1 MSSAVL
7 PGPRVGLQGSVELP
21 PSKSLTNRALIA
33 AAVADGGVIISPL
46 DCDDT
51 RVLAAALAAAGWPV
65 AWREDIEIT
74 SRIVPGERVRLDLAD
89 SGTGARLIL
98 GLLAASPGLGIV
110 DGSARL
116 RARPMAPLLETL
128 SDLGARLHAT
138 SGHLPIEIDGTALDG
153 GGATIRPEVSSQ
165 FVSSLVLAAPL
176 MAHGL
181 DLEVVGPLPS
191 APYLDLTEDVLRAFG
206 GEVEVM
212 ENRRR
217 WRVSPARLQRTDYAV
232 EGDWS
237 AAAFVLAAVAV
248 AGGDVVVFPLDP
260 SSRQGDRALLGILER
275 TGLQTS
281 WDGDRLLVNGP
292 ARSAIEADLTD
303 TPDLFPALA
312 VVAATAEPGSR
323 LEGLDH
329 LRHKESDRLT
339 VMVENLRRLGADIS
353 IEGSRAIFGRPIGGR
368 FEQPPRVTAA
378 GDHRIAMAMALAA
391 LVSGP
396 LELDDADCVSKSFP
410 GFWGLWEDLT
420 AVGVGGV

>member
-1 MSSAVL
+1 MRANLL
-7 PGPRVGLQGSVELP
+7 PGPRTGLHGSVELP

-33 AAVADGGVIISPL
+33 AAAAGGGVIVSPL

-51 RVLAAALAAAGWPV
+51 QVLAAALAAAGWPV
-65 AWREDIEIT
+65 LWRDDIEIGA
-74 SRIVPGERVRLDLAD
+74 RAVPGERVRLDLAD

-98 GLLAASPGLGIV
+98 GLLAASPGHSVV

-116 RARPMAPLLETL
+116 RQRPMAPLVETL
-128 SDLGARLHAT
+128 IGLGAGLHSET
-138 SGHLPIEIDGTALDG
+138 DGLPIEIDGIELDG

-176 MAHGL
+176 MARGL

-206 GEVEVM
+206 GELEVT
-212 ENRRR
+212 NDRRR
-217 WRVSPARLQRTDYAV
+217 WRVAPVPLQETDYHV

-248 AGGDVVVFPLDP
+248 AGGDVVVHPLDP
-260 SSRQGDRALLGILER
+260 SSRQGDRALLAILEKA
-275 TGLQTS
+275 GLRTS
-281 WDGDRLLVNGP
+281 WDGDRLRVSGP
-292 ARSAIEADLTD
+292 ARLPIEADLTD

-312 VVAATAEPGSR
+312 VVAAAAEADSR
-323 LEGLDH
+323 LEGLDN

-339 VMVENLRRLGADIS
+339 VMVENLRRVGAEIS
-353 IEGSRAIFGRPIGGR
+353 IEGSRAIFERSIGGK
-368 FEQPPRVTAA
+368 FEQPPRVTAG
-378 GDHRIAMAMALAA
+378 GDHRIAMAMAVAALAA
-391 LVSGP
+391 GP

-410 GFWGLWEDLT
+410 GFWRIWEDLT
-420 AVGVGGV
+420 ALGTGGV

>member
-1 MSSAVL
+1 VSSAVL
-7 PGPRVGLQGSVELP
+7 PGPRVGLQGSFEPP
-21 PSKSLTNRALIA
+21 PSKSRTNRALIA
-33 AAVADGGVIISPL
+33 AAAAGGGVIISPL

-65 AWREDIEIT
+65 DWRDDIEIGA
-74 SRIVPGERVRLDLAD
+74 RAVPGEVVPLDLAD

-98 GLLAASPGLGIV
+98 GLLAASPGHSVV
-110 DGSARL
+110 DGSERL
-116 RARPMAPLLETL
+116 RERPMAPLLETL
-128 SDLGARLHAT
+128 SELGARVRAI
-138 SGHLPIEIDGTALDG
+138 SGHLPIEVDGIVLDG

-176 MAHGL
+176 MERGL
-181 DLEVVGPLPS
+181 DLEVGGPLPS

-206 GEVEVM
+206 SELDVAED
-212 ENRRR
+212 RRR
-217 WRVSPARLQRTDYAV
+217 WRIEPVPLQRTDYQV

-248 AGGDVVVFPLDP
+248 AGGEVVVYPLDP
-260 SSRQGDRALLGILER
+260 SSRQGDRALLAILEQA
-275 TGLQTS
+275 GLQTT
-281 WDGDRLLVNGP
+281 WDGDRLLVSGP

-312 VVAATAEPGSR
+312 VVAAVAEPGSR
-323 LEGLDH
+323 LDGLDN

-353 IEGSRAIFGRPIGGR
+353 IEGSQAIFGRPIGGG

-378 GDHRIAMAMALAA
+378 GDHRIAMAMAVAALAA
-391 LVSGP
+391 GP
-396 LELDDADCVSKSFP
+396 LELDDTDCVSKSFP
-410 GFWGLWEDLT
+410 GFWVLWEHLT

>member
-1 MSSAVL
+1 MSSTVL

-33 AAVADGGVIISPL
+33 AAVAGGGVIISPL

-51 RVLAAALAAAGWPV
+51 RVLAAALTAAGWPV
-65 AWREDIEIT
+65 GWRDDIEIGA
-74 SRIVPGERVRLDLAD
+74 RAVPGELVRLDLAD
-89 SGTGARLIL
+89 SGTGVRLII
-98 GLLAASPGLGIV
+98 GLLAASPGHSVV

-116 RARPMAPLLETL
+116 RQRPMGPLVETL
-128 SDLGARLHAT
+128 IGLGARLRPDAD
-138 SGHLPIEIDGTALDG
+138 GLPIEIDGIKLGG
-153 GGATIRPEVSSQ
+153 GGAVIRPEVSSQ

-176 MAHGL
+176 MARGL

-206 GEVEVM
+206 GELEVTDD
-212 ENRRR
+212 RRR
-217 WRVSPARLQRTDYAV
+217 WRVAPVPLQETDYHV

-248 AGGDVVVFPLDP
+248 AGGNVVVHPLDP
-260 SSRQGDRALLGILER
+260 SSRQGDRALLAILEKA
-275 TGLQTS
+275 GLRTS
-281 WDGDRLLVNGP
+281 WDGHRLRVSGP
-292 ARSAIEADLTD
+292 VQSAIEADLTD

-312 VVAATAEPGSR
+312 VVAAAAEPGSR
-323 LEGLDH
+323 LDGLDN
-329 LRHKESDRLT
+329 LRHKASDRLT

-353 IEGSRAIFGRPIGGR
+353 IEGSRAIFGRPIGGG

-378 GDHRIAMAMALAA
+378 GDHRIAMAMAVAALAA
-391 LVSGP
+391 GP
-396 LELDDADCVSKSFP
+396 LELDEADCVSKSFP
-410 GFWGLWEDLT
+410 RFWVFWEHLI